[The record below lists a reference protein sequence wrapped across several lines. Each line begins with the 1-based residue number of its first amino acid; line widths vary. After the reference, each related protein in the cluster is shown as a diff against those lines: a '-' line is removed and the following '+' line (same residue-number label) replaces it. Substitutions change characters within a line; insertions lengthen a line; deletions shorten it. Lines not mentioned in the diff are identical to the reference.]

1 MHKVNLPLGTRDEF
15 GKQAQQKTQ
24 LINLIETELQQRHYM
39 KVTTPLLEYQEVFAD
54 FDLKQMQTYQLLDN
68 NNETVV
74 LRPDLTLP
82 IARFLSTN
90 NLKLPQKFYYVG
102 DRFKIAPPLSGRY
115 NQLTQAGIEIVGYE
129 SAKAECECLLLINRL
144 SRHLIRG
151 KIQLELGDARFIDS
165 VLDQLT
171 SDQQLKEKIKQA
183 LYQKNLPLY
192 QQLVKGYVD
201 RPVYEFLKIWP
212 RLFGDYQL
220 IRQKVTTVG
229 LTGKARQVFEEIMQF
244 ADWASQMPNQQVTV
258 DLSAAPPQNYYTGL
272 TFKGFMQDISDY
284 LFSGG
289 RYDQL
294 LQNFQS
300 QPEPAVGMG
309 IDIDL
314 LVEEAA
320 IPSGETKHDL
330 LFFEPDQLAWV
341 SQICEQCPELELSL
355 STDLRH
361 AQRNARNSGVKL
373 YVINKQGELEDAT

>member
-15 GKQAQQKTQ
+15 GKRAQRKTQ
-24 LINLIETELQQRHYM
+24 LIDLIETELQQRNYM
-39 KVTTPLLEYQEVFAD
+39 KVTTPVLEYQEVFAD

-115 NQLTQAGIEIVGYE
+115 NQQTQAGIEIVGYA

-144 SRHLIRG
+144 SRRLLQG
-151 KIQLELGDARFIDS
+151 KIQLELGDARFIDTILNELS
-165 VLDQLT
+165 SNQA
-171 SDQQLKEKIKQA
+171 LKQAIKAA
-183 LYQKNLPLY
+183 LYQKNLPHYL
-192 QQLVKGYVD
+192 QLISRFIEQPIFK
-201 RPVYEFLKIWP
+201 FLKIWP
-212 RLFGDYQL
+212 RLFGDYQEVQAQVL
-220 IRQKVTTVG
+220 KVG
-229 LTGKARQVFEEIMQF
+229 LSGQARELFEKIMQF
-244 ADWASQMPNQQVTV
+244 ADWTSQLPNQQVTV
-258 DLSAAPPQNYYTGL
+258 DLSSAPPQEYYTGL

-309 IDIDL
+309 IDIDR
-314 LVEEAA
+314 LVDEAVISA
-320 IPSGETKHDL
+320 NSHKHDL
-330 LFFEPDQLAWV
+330 LFFEPAQLALV
-341 SQICEQCPELELSL
+341 SQICEQYPELELSL
-355 STDLRH
+355 SLDLRH
-361 AQRNARNSGVKL
+361 AQRNAQSLGVKL
-373 YVINKQGELEDAT
+373 YRLNAQGDLEDAT

>member
-15 GKQAQQKTQ
+15 GQRAQRKTQ
-24 LINLIETELQQRHYM
+24 LINLVETELQQRNYM
-39 KVTTPLLEYQEVFAD
+39 KVTTPVLEYQEVFAD

-115 NQLTQAGIEIVGYE
+115 NQQTQAGIEIVGYA

-144 SRHLIRG
+144 SRRLLQG
-151 KIQLELGDARFIDS
+151 KIQLELADARFIDTILNELS
-165 VLDQLT
+165 SNQE
-171 SDQQLKEKIKQA
+171 LKQAIKAA
-183 LYQKNLPLY
+183 LYQKNIPLY
-192 QQLVKGYVD
+192 SQLIDQFIEQPIFK
-201 RPVYEFLKIWP
+201 FLKIWP
-212 RLFGDYQL
+212 RLFGDYQEVQAQVL
-220 IRQKVTTVG
+220 KVG
-229 LTGKARQVFEEIMQF
+229 LSGQARELFEKIMQF
-244 ADWASQMPNQQVTV
+244 ADWTAQLPNQQVTV
-258 DLSAAPPQNYYTGL
+258 DLSSAPPQDYYTGL

-314 LVEEAA
+314 LVDEATISA
-320 IPSGETKHDL
+320 DSHKHDL
-330 LFFEPDQLAWV
+330 LFFEPEQLALV
-341 SQICEQCPELELSL
+341 SQICEQYPELELSL
-355 STDLRH
+355 SLDLRH
-361 AQRNARNSGVKL
+361 AQRNAQSLGVKL
-373 YVINKQGELEDAT
+373 YRLNAQGDLEDAT